1 MQKSLSVPDSE
12 KSKKTKSLKPNSK
25 SGAASGAVVG
35 MKRLPPSHDHTSTDG
50 TAKKKKK
57 PSENSSGKS
66 KHSAPVPND
75 KASSSAQPVAPE
87 VKDVKVKFKPV
98 PPKESE
104 KKKDHSLDS
113 NHKGKTLTHSSKGKE
128 LKSHIEHA
136 SGTENKTKG
145 ETIEHQK
152 TKIKKK
158 GEKPERKSHSEKKEK
173 KEKDKSVDKVTIRRG
188 SGDSWA
194 SSGSSCG
201 LMSSVTSKNKAL
213 EKMLSEMSDDENEGE
228 NLATPF
234 KRETSPALPKTSPKT
249 ASKEPSSVSVT
260 EKAGSL
266 NTSKQKSKDNKPRLN
281 NALNETKENCTS
293 AGTEA
298 NDVKKSSDDVKSRY
312 SMSTSKLSTSKGLQ
326 FKKKKTFSVFT
337 YTVIET
343 RVEVGSISTQF
354 RVLPNFHD
362 CFYNCIM

>member
-1 MQKSLSVPDSE
+1 
-12 KSKKTKSLKPNSK
+12 
-25 SGAASGAVVG
+25 

-57 PSENSSGKS
+57 PSENSSSKS

-75 KASSSAQPVAPE
+75 KAPSASQPVAPE
-87 VKDVKVKFKPV
+87 VKDVKVKFKPI

-136 SGTENKTKG
+136 SGTDNKTKG

-173 KEKDKSVDKVTIRRG
+173 KEKKEKDKMIDKVTIRRS

-201 LMSSVTSKNKAL
+201 LMSNVTSKNKAL
-213 EKMLSEMSDDENEGE
+213 EKMLSEMSDEENEGE

-249 ASKEPSSVSVT
+249 ASKEQSSVSVT

-266 NTSKQKSKDNKPRLN
+266 STSKQKSKDNKPRLN
-281 NALNETKENCTS
+281 NVLNETKENCTS
-293 AGTEA
+293 AGTEVD
-298 NDVKKSSDDVKSRY
+298 DVKKSSGDVKSR
-312 SMSTSKLSTSKGLQ
+312 
-326 FKKKKTFSVFT
+326 
-337 YTVIET
+337 
-343 RVEVGSISTQF
+343 
-354 RVLPNFHD
+354 
-362 CFYNCIM
+362 